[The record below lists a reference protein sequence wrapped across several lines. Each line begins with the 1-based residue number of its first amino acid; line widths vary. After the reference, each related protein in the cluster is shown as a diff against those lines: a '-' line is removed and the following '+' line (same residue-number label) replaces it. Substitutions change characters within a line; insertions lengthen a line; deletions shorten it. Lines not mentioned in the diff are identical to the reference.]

1 MAAMKDD
8 RGQGHRRPE
17 ESLEAREAVAT
28 LEASGRKVQ
37 VIGRFVDGRLELDQ
51 QSLNEL
57 SKRFPNADM
66 AFVAVNAPFDPVT
79 DSTI

>member
-1 MAAMKDD
+1 MAAMKDK
-8 RGQGHRRPE
+8 RSETHRRPE
-17 ESLEAREAVAT
+17 ESPEAREAVAA

-51 QSLNEL
+51 DSLKEL
-57 SKRFPNADM
+57 SERFPNADM

-79 DSTI
+79 ESNL